1 MSTNI
6 SSTEQIVEINAGDQ
20 ITNVN
25 IVSQSTTQVISGEQ
39 VVTVDVNAGT
49 IPAAWGSITGTL
61 SNQTDLQ
68 NALNA
73 KQNNITLTTTGTS
86 GAATLVGATLNIP
99 NYTDTGLTSVGL
111 AMPTGFD
118 VSGSPLTSNG
128 TLNVNFASGYSLPT
142 TTRL

>member
-86 GAATLVGATLNIP
+86 GPATLVGATLNR
-99 NYTDTGLTSVGL
+99 
-111 AMPTGFD
+111 FD
-118 VSGSPLTSNG
+118 FSWTCNA
-128 TLNVNFASGYSLPT
+128 NRF
-142 TTRL
+142 

>member
-49 IPAAWGSITGTL
+49 IPAAWGTITGTL
-61 SNQTDLQ
+61 SIKQTFRML
-68 NALNA
+68 
-73 KQNNITLTTTGTS
+73 
-86 GAATLVGATLNIP
+86 
-99 NYTDTGLTSVGL
+99 
-111 AMPTGFD
+111 
-118 VSGSPLTSNG
+118 
-128 TLNVNFASGYSLPT
+128 
-142 TTRL
+142 

>member
-118 VSGSPLTSNG
+118 VSGSPFSCK
-128 TLNVNFASGYSLPT
+128 
-142 TTRL
+142 